1 MADIFQKLT
10 AGSLILQTF
19 LPFVEQ
25 THRFC
30 WDSSNWLLPWWWAT
44 SAFRNAPLWLL
55 HSVTNPVLIVHR
67 LAEMALYNAWGWCT
81 GKTQRDGTGREVGG
95 GFRMGNTCIPV
106 ADSCLYI
113 TKPIRYCKVKKKKS
127 KSPAENWGRICSFV
141 ASLVAQMVKN
151 LPAMWET
158 WVWSL
163 GWEIPGRRVWQPTPV
178 FLPGEFHGQR
188 SLVGYSPRGCKESD
202 TTERLT
208 PIHTVHFI
216 GKDPDLS

>member
-67 LAEMALYNAWGWCT
+67 LAEMALHNAWGWCT

-106 ADSCLYI
+106 VDSCWYMA
-113 TKPIRYCKVKKKKS
+113 KPIQYCKVKKKK
-127 KSPAENWGRICSFV
+127 EILEWGAWSHWSWQWFLGYDTKTSGSIN
-141 ASLVAQMVKN
+141 KN
-151 LPAMWET
+151 
-158 WVWSL
+158 
-163 GWEIPGRRVWQPTPV
+163 RQ
-178 FLPGEFHGQR
+178 
-188 SLVGYSPRGCKESD
+188 VGLC
-202 TTERLT
+202 
-208 PIHTVHFI
+208 
-216 GKDPDLS
+216 